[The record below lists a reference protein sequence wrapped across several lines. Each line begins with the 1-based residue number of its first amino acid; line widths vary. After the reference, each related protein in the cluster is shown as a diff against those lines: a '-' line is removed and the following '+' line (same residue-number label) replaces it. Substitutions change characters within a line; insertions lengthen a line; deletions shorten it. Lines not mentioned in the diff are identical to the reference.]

1 MSNLSLAQLSTLHY
15 TIVAAFGLSLFL
27 LAIYHRQIEK
37 NATVQCL
44 RLLGPTLFVV
54 IQQFNTESLLLFKA
68 IMLAES
74 AYFGFNTLAI
84 WFEGNKK
91 NSDVLTVV
99 FIIAS
104 LISSVAFLIIT
115 PWQAIF
121 EINLRW
127 LVILQV
133 SMIMLN
139 GLTIFIKIK
148 EKQDFSPFI
157 FNGIGSILLTFMF
170 TVDGLFFMLL
180 FRIGYYGAL
189 LHQLHLVIMAER
201 AQLDIERN
209 NLEKDFQETVRK
221 EVNHRLFYMELSRE
235 KMSKIAKT
243 DDLTGAFNKKT
254 MLDDINQYL
263 TDKKVKTFSILMFD
277 IDKFKTVNDTM
288 GHIVGDKCLKTLAQI
303 ARESIRDHD
312 RLYRYGGDEFLII
325 LPEADLKTAVVV
337 ADRFRRN
344 IEKTTDPHFTVSIG
358 IANYPVDANTQKAL
372 VHHADEGLYV
382 SKEKGRNRVSYFIK
396 QPMQAE

>member
-1 MSNLSLAQLSTLHY
+1 MSTFTLEQLTTLHY
-15 TIVAAFGLSLFL
+15 TLVAAFGLALFL
-27 LAIYHRQIEK
+27 LAMYHKQIES
-37 NATVQCL
+37 NTTVLCL
-44 RLLGPTLFVV
+44 RLLGPTAFVV
-54 IQQFNTESLLLFKA
+54 VQQFNADPLLLFKA

-74 AYFGFNTLAI
+74 AYFGFNSLTI
-84 WFEGNKK
+84 WFDGNKK
-91 NSDVLTVV
+91 NSAKLTTL
-99 FIIAS
+99 FIALSLIAS
-104 LISSVAFLIIT
+104 AALLFIKPL
-115 PWQAIF
+115 QAIF

-127 LVILQV
+127 LVIIQV
-133 SMIMLN
+133 TMILLN
-139 GLTIFIKIK
+139 SLAIYLKTK

-157 FNGIGSILLTFMF
+157 LNGLGSILLTFMF
-170 TVDGLFFMLL
+170 TVYGLFFMLI
-180 FRIGYYGAL
+180 FRIGFYFAI

-201 AQLDIERN
+201 ALLESQRN
-209 NLEKDFQETVRK
+209 TLEQNFQDTVRK
-221 EVNHRLFYMELSRE
+221 EVNHQLFYMELSRE

-243 DDLTGAFNKKT
+243 DDLTGAFNKKA
-254 MLDDINQYL
+254 MVDDINQYL

-277 IDKFKTVNDTM
+277 IDKFKTVNDTL
-288 GHIVGDKCLKTLAQI
+288 GHIIGDKCLKTLAQI
-303 ARESIRDHD
+303 AKESIRDHD

-344 IEKTTDPHFTVSIG
+344 IEKTTDPHFTISIG

-396 QPMQAE
+396 QPIQAE